1 MPPLEPLRY
10 TLRRSI
16 PHVTE
21 TTTLRGL
28 RVVILVEH
36 EYDHAHLDAIFAALT
51 GAGATVHIVGPV
63 QGVTYT
69 SRDARAVVADFA
81 ASTLRVSDVDAV
93 VIPGGYAPDRIRLR
107 HAMVDLVRD
116 AVEAGKPVAAI
127 DHGPSVLIN
136 AKAMSGRQVTCW
148 PSIAVDAKNAGA
160 RYVDRPVVEDGN
172 VITSRK
178 SDDLPFFTDAI
189 MRQLIARRR

>member
-1 MPPLEPLRY
+1 MG
-10 TLRRSI
+10 
-16 PHVTE
+16 E
-21 TTTLRGL
+21 TTALRGR

-36 EYDHAHLDAIFAALT
+36 DYDHVDLEASRTALSS
-51 GAGATVHIVGPV
+51 AGATVQIVGPI
-63 QGVTYT
+63 QGQTYR
-69 SRDARAVVADFA
+69 SRDGRSVAADLA
-81 ASTLRVSDVDAV
+81 ASAVRAADIDAV
-93 VIPGGYAPDRIRLR
+93 VIPGGYAADKIRLR

-116 AVEAGKPVAAI
+116 AVDAGKPVAAI

-136 AKAMSGRQVTCW
+136 AKALAGRMLTCW

-178 SDDLPFFTDAI
+178 SDDLPFFTDALI
-189 MRQLIARRR
+189 RQLTAKARP

>member
-1 MPPLEPLRY
+1 
-10 TLRRSI
+10 
-16 PHVTE
+16 
-21 TTTLRGL
+21 
-28 RVVILVEH
+28 VVILVEQ
-36 EYDHAHLDAIFAALT
+36 EYDHVDLDAVRTALSV
-51 GAGATVHIVGPV
+51 AGATVHVVGPI
-63 QGVTYT
+63 QGQVYR
-69 SRDARAVVADFA
+69 SRDGQQIVAEFA
-81 ASTLRVSDVDAV
+81 ASAVRAADVDGV

-107 HAMVDLVRD
+107 HAMVDLIRD

-136 AKAMSGRQVTCW
+136 AKALSGRMITCW

-178 SDDLPFFTDAI
+178 SDDLPFFTEAI
-189 MRQLIARRR
+189 IRQLLARLA